1 MGRSEQYWSSLAA
14 PKVRASEFSRHGCR
28 CSRSQKRVFSRA
40 PSWIPRSDVL
50 DDPAAVSRPSAR
62 RLPSSVA
69 KGQRPAQQPS
79 RGYVPDER
87 LRLVS
92 AGSLQRAW
100 VMPSPSLRAHP
111 RQHAPPA
118 FADERTI
125 PSDVQRHFTPTPPR
139 MGRAAMRAGSEHV
152 YAQAMA
158 QESSRWN
165 HTARPRTTPGAS
177 GNQAQSAAII
187 WSPRSAR
194 GQTITMTTP
203 MTRDKEAQ
211 ADSMRVI
218 VRKMRTEKE
227 QARKREQVNAF
238 RTAFNIIDKDG
249 NGEVEPDEVLKLVR
263 TSTDAQGRPR
273 RINEA
278 NFWSTFRKLDID
290 NNGKIDIEEF
300 LSMLM
305 ALANERQREKEETL
319 TVAEGRDSRRSSPQP
334 RRGRD
339 SLLHAGGGSGRG
351 SVDSATTVDRMESKE
366 AKRATAEGR
375 CAYCAKLL
383 RTREWKQRR

>member
-1 MGRSEQYWSSLAA
+1 
-14 PKVRASEFSRHGCR
+14 
-28 CSRSQKRVFSRA
+28 
-40 PSWIPRSDVL
+40 
-50 DDPAAVSRPSAR
+50 
-62 RLPSSVA
+62 
-69 KGQRPAQQPS
+69 
-79 RGYVPDER
+79 
-87 LRLVS
+87 
-92 AGSLQRAW
+92 
-100 VMPSPSLRAHP
+100 
-111 RQHAPPA
+111 
-118 FADERTI
+118 
-125 PSDVQRHFTPTPPR
+125 
-139 MGRAAMRAGSEHV
+139 MRAGSEHV

-177 GNQAQSAAII
+177 GNQAQSAATI

-194 GQTITMTTP
+194 GQTITMTTS
-203 MTRDKEAQ
+203 MARDKEAQ
-211 ADSMRVI
+211 ADSMAAFELRRAMREQEAAQQRVI
-218 VRKMRTEKE
+218 VRKMDIEKE
-227 QARKREQVNAF
+227 KARKREQVNAF

-249 NGEVEPDEVLKLVR
+249 NGEVEPGEVLKLVR

-334 RRGRD
+334 RRGRG
-339 SLLHAGGGSGRG
+339 SLLHAGGSGRG
-351 SVDSATTVDRMESKE
+351 SVDSANTG
-366 AKRATAEGR
+366 AFPNN
-375 CAYCAKLL
+375 
-383 RTREWKQRR
+383 Q